1 LAVEGQKVGKAVFG
15 VAANF
20 AVADSA
26 GKTAEVF
33 ENYSE
38 TQNYLVD
45 ENSKGGWYYLE
56 TAACY
61 TSCYYNNYFAASF
74 DFDRKMER
82 LHY

>member
-1 LAVEGQKVGKAVFG
+1 VGERVAAVEVVVVVLG

-26 GKTAEVF
+26 GRTAGVF

-45 ENSKGGWYYLE
+45 ENSKDGLYYLE
-56 TAACY
+56 
-61 TSCYYNNYFAASF
+61 S
-74 DFDRKMER
+74 
-82 LHY
+82 